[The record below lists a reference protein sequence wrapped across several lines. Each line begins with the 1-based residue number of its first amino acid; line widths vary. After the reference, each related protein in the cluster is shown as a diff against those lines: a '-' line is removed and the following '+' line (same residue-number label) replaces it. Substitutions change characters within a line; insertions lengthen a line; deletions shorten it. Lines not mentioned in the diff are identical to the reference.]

1 MDVLVEVAAPLGG
14 LEEGHQDAVG
24 LAGGEVRA
32 GLDHVGSV
40 EFWERIGNNFFTNES
55 LLLIICHCVIVF

>member
-40 EFWERIGNNFFTNES
+40 EFGGKDW
-55 LLLIICHCVIVF
+55 